1 MQIGSV
7 TTPFGRRPAKLA
19 LVKRQIETRESVSRG
34 EIDKWKVF
42 RDACEARELLGVQDR
57 ALAVLNALLTFYP
70 ETELS
75 GDKAMIVFPS
85 NAQLSVRSHGISGR
99 TLRRSLAILV
109 EAGLIERHDSPNG
122 KRYAHRDGAGDIE
135 AAFGFSLAP
144 LYARASELA
153 HLAQKVAEENR
164 LLKRAKEA
172 LTICRRDVR
181 KLITAAME
189 EGAEGD
195 WETIETMYVALVGR
209 LVRNPDRGTVEAVLY
224 DMRLL
229 REEIVNLLE
238 VQLKSEN
245 MSANDG
251 QNDRHIQN
259 SNTKSIRELE
269 PCLEEKQGAAP
280 ADKPKPMSEPIRT
293 YPLGMILKACPQID
307 DYGPGGAVSSWRDL
321 MSAAVVVRSMLG
333 VSPSAYQEACETMGP
348 ENAAATVAC
357 ILERAGQIN
366 SAGGYL
372 RDLTAKA
379 GRGEF
384 SLGPV
389 LMALMRANG
398 ADGRRSA

>member
-1 MQIGSV
+1 
-7 TTPFGRRPAKLA
+7 
-19 LVKRQIETRESVSRG
+19 
-34 EIDKWKVF
+34 
-42 RDACEARELLGVQDR
+42 
-57 ALAVLNALLTFYP
+57 
-70 ETELS
+70 
-75 GDKAMIVFPS
+75 
-85 NAQLSVRSHGISGR
+85 
-99 TLRRSLAILV
+99 
-109 EAGLIERHDSPNG
+109 
-122 KRYAHRDGAGDIE
+122 
-135 AAFGFSLAP
+135 
-144 LYARASELA
+144 
-153 HLAQKVAEENR
+153 
-164 LLKRAKEA
+164 
-172 LTICRRDVR
+172 
-181 KLITAAME
+181 ME

-195 WETIETMYVALVGR
+195 WSTIETMYVALVAR
-209 LVRNPDRGTVEAVLY
+209 LVRNPDRGTVEAVLD

-251 QNDRHIQN
+251 HNDRHIQN
-259 SNTKSIRELE
+259 SNTESIHELE
-269 PCLEEKQGAAP
+269 PCLEEKQGATP
-280 ADKPKPMSEPIRT
+280 ADKPKPMNEPIRT
-293 YPLGMILKACPQID
+293 YPLGMILKACPQIG
-307 DYGPGGAVSSWRDL
+307 DYGPGGVVSSWRDL

-398 ADGRRSA
+398 TDGRRSA